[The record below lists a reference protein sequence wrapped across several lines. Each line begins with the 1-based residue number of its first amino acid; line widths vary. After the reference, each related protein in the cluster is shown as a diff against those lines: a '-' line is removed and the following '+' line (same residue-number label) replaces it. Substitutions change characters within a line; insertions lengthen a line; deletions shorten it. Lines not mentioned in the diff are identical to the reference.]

1 VREYLLTLLIA
12 AAITYLVIPVVRQW
26 AIRAKAV
33 AKVRD
38 RDIHQSETPRW
49 GGLGMWAGLAGTLLI
64 VSELNLV
71 GKSFTRELT
80 GVFLAATFIVIL
92 GMLDD
97 RFELDA
103 ITKLAGQSLAAGVL
117 LIFGIQILWIP
128 INGILILPS
137 NIGQFLTVLVVVITI
152 NAVNFV
158 DGLDGLAAGIV
169 AISAA
174 ALFGFAYLL
183 AVENGFP
190 RAGAPSLVSAI
201 MIGICCGF
209 LPHNLYPARIFMGD
223 SGSMLLGLMLAAS
236 SITLSS
242 QVDVNAA
249 FSESLIPALLPI
261 LLPFMVLAIPLLDFA
276 LAVIRRVRAG
286 RSPFAPDKKHIHH
299 KLMELGN
306 SQQRATLVLYLW
318 TAMLAIPAMAS
329 AFLPFWQ
336 AVLIGVALFLLSI
349 FINKSKFDLTTKR
362 VKVDFDDRRR

>member
-1 VREYLLTLLIA
+1 MREYLLTLLIA
-12 AAITYLVIPVVRQW
+12 AAITYLITPTIASLAV
-26 AIRAKAV
+26 RAKAV
-33 AKVRD
+33 AGVRE
-38 RDIHQSETPRW
+38 RDVHTMTTPRW
-49 GGLGMWAGLAGTLLI
+49 GGVGMWLAFAMTLLI
-64 VSELNLV
+64 VQQLNLV
-71 GKSFTRELT
+71 GRSFTRELI
-80 GVFLAATFIVIL
+80 GVFLAATSVVIL
-92 GMLDD
+92 GALDD

-117 LIFGIQILWIP
+117 LYFGVQILWIP
-128 INGILILPS
+128 VNGIVILPA
-137 NIGQFLTVLVVVITI
+137 NIGQFLTVLVVVICI

-201 MIGICCGF
+201 MIGLCIGF
-209 LPHNLYPARIFMGD
+209 LPHNFFPARIFMGD

-236 SITLSS
+236 AITLSS

-249 FSESLIPALLPI
+249 FSESLVPALLPI

-276 LAVIRRVRAG
+276 LAVLRRTRAG
-286 RSPFAPDKKHIHH
+286 KSPFAPDKKHIHH

-306 SQQRATLVLYLW
+306 SQARATVVLYLW
-318 TAMLAIPAMAS
+318 TAMLAMPALAS
-329 AFLPFWQ
+329 AFLPLWQ
-336 AVLIGVALFLLSI
+336 AALIGVLLFLISFLV
-349 FINKSKFDLTTKR
+349 NKSKFDLTTKR
-362 VKVDFDDRRR
+362 VKVDFE